1 MEPRMRWP
9 LAILFVCLGLVACS
23 PGRDVASGCAACSA
37 DAGPDAGPV
46 QAGTFV
52 IAEWNLDFFGNPQ
65 MGPANEVVQASNVA
79 SVMGRI
85 NADLWA
91 LEEVCDPAQLDQVL
105 LQIKAQHGEDYGAV
119 VAGDPSIGNADPGFG
134 GDFGQKTAVVYRK
147 SRVTVLGAQL
157 VQGAGWDDD
166 FVRRRPLELQ
176 LRVRGAGDAG
186 PDRDLIFIAV
196 HLKAGAEASSYALRQ
211 REAADLKAYLDADHP
226 GDPVL
231 VVGDWNDDLD
241 QSITCEDGGC
251 RASPFRPFLD
261 DAAHYRF
268 PTQAFDPDQRTTVHY
283 ASAIDHH
290 LITDE
295 LFGALVEG
303 SAEVFRPAVSDY
315 GASTSDHFPTV
326 VRYWL
331 P

>member
-1 MEPRMRWP
+1 MRRS
-9 LAILFVCLGLVACS
+9 LAILLTCLGLVACV
-23 PGRDVASGCAACSA
+23 PGRDAEPGCATCAA

-46 QAGTFV
+46 QEGSFTV
-52 IAEWNLDFFGNPQ
+52 AEWNLDFFGHPQ
-65 MGPANEVVQASNVA
+65 MGPANEVIQASNVA

-85 NADLWA
+85 DADVWA
-91 LEEVCDPAQLDQVL
+91 LEEVCDPAELDQVL
-105 LQIKAQHGEDYGAV
+105 RQIKADHGEDYGAV

-134 GDFGQKTAVVYRK
+134 GDFGQKTALVYRK
-147 SRVTVLGAQL
+147 SRITVLGAQL
-157 VQGAGWDDD
+157 VQGDGWDDD
-166 FVRRRPLELQ
+166 FVRRRPLEVL
-176 LRVRGAGDAG
+176 LRVGGEGDAG
-186 PDRDLIFIAV
+186 PTRELTFVVV

-211 REAADLKAYLDADHP
+211 QEAADLKAYLDTDHP
-226 GDPVL
+226 SDPVF

-251 RASPFRPFLD
+251 RASPFAPILAD
-261 DAAHYRF
+261 PAHYRF
-268 PTQAFDPDQRTTVHY
+268 PTQAFDPDRRTTVHY

-303 SAEVFRPAVSDY
+303 SAEVVQPAVSNY
-315 GASTSDHFPTV
+315 GTSTSDHFPTV
-326 VRYWL
+326 VRYWI